1 MKLINAGFGN
11 WIASDRVVSI
21 MSSDSAPA
29 KRMAVTSK
37 KEGRAIDVTGGKKTR
52 SVIVT
57 DCGYVIL
64 SSVQTETLA
73 HRIEGAFDRSEQ

>member
-11 WIASDRVVSI
+11 WVASDRVVTL

-29 KRMAVTSK
+29 KRMVITAK

-57 DCGYVIL
+57 DCGFVVL

-73 HRIEGAFDRSEQ
+73 HRIEGAVDRG